1 MREAKP
7 KEVYGNRLLI
17 RWNKIKDQTENFEM
31 MQPTFNQKKE
41 G

>member
-17 RWNKIKDQTENFEM
+17 REEDRARYTGLELPPIW
-31 MQPTFNQKKE
+31 
-41 G
+41 